1 MASSARVTSFPLH
14 LFVKTISATF
24 PAVFFR
30 SRDVARI
37 SSEGAAPSVR
47 PHRKVLFAV
56 LSRAAVP
63 PGRSLSHACTPAR
76 FFAHATFLRRQRERS
91 SISGLAGLLSGWVP
105 PVIRQSV
112 FGTLEG
118 PRRCVLGYFTV
129 TFSCLSGPFYRSCLH
144 GRCAHLTSPMG
155 CRPVCDQ
162 PVGFA
167 TGSARHICG
176 GIAGP
181 SGFDIV

>member
-14 LFVKTISATF
+14 LFIKTISATF
-24 PAVFFR
+24 PAVFFFR
-30 SRDVARI
+30 SRDVAGI

-91 SISGLAGLLSGWVP
+91 SLSGLAGLLSGWVP

-118 PRRCVLGYFTV
+118 RRRYVLGFFY
-129 TFSCLSGPFYRSCLH
+129 CDLYLSRWSILSVMSSWSLCTLDESDGMP
-144 GRCAHLTSPMG
+144 TS
-155 CRPVCDQ
+155 V
-162 PVGFA
+162 
-167 TGSARHICG
+167 
-176 GIAGP
+176 
-181 SGFDIV
+181 